1 MALATTM
8 VLLAIVVIIGIV
20 VVHRL
25 QRRIDAA
32 IDRNLPDPRWY

>member
-1 MALATTM
+1 MAFTTAMLWLALA
-8 VLLAIVVIIGIV
+8 VLVGVGAL
-20 VVHRL
+20 RLL